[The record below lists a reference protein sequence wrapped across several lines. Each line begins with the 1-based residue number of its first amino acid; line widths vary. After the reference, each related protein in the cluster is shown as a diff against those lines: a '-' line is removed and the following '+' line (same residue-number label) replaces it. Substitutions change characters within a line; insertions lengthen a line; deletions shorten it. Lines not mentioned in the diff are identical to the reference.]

1 MQIHRKQA
9 VKEEGVR
16 RTEEDY
22 FSFQAITEAA
32 VPLLEELLS
41 GTIRDSLSGAT
52 VTLIP

>member
-32 VPLLEELLS
+32 LLEELLS